1 MDPAIKSIGSSPI
14 PASKILHKR
23 RSISI
28 YSGVPLNQA
37 EIDRLKLCLQVRRN
51 ISNGD
56 DVEFVEKLNKT
67 SSSGNVSTIVKSK
80 LRSFGRQIHR
90 HMIETFNVTND
101 ISHGIPRSA
110 MGDIYFSTY
119 SPSNLTPQRK
129 VSNRHRRAKLSLDL
143 EDTRRRLE
151 VFQLYDVL
159 NKSAQSCSTSKLK
172 ESVPLAIN
180 YPDSG
185 SAKHRIISERR
196 LSISAPHLKYVG
208 KFNDPEASKNR
219 SNTSSTE
226 GGASS
231 SKSIRPREVS
241 YDEQGQTWEIYGA
254 DQDPSAL
261 GQAIENHLEKMMQRM
276 QREQR
281 CYSLVNEYPR
291 QNTHSTKSS
300 SRGSHTKEQIIQAA
314 RRRFRRRA
322 LSSAASNS
330 PYTNTEEMSPE
341 GKNQGGRRS
350 CILSYISRIL
360 RRSSTS
366 ALPTRRRNLQHQDSI
381 AECGEQ
387 NSSVEKLMVSAT

>member
-1 MDPAIKSIGSSPI
+1 MDPAVKSIGSSPI
-14 PASKILHKR
+14 PSSKILLKR

-28 YSGVPLNQA
+28 YTGVPLNQA
-37 EIDRLKLCLQVRRN
+37 EIDRLKQCLQVRRN

-56 DVEFVEKLNKT
+56 DGVFAERLNKT

-110 MGDIYFSTY
+110 MGDIYFSSY
-119 SPSNLTPQRK
+119 SPSSLTPRRK
-129 VSNRHRRAKLSLDL
+129 VSNRYRRAKLSLDL
-143 EDTRRRLE
+143 EDTRKHLE
-151 VFQLYDVL
+151 VFQFYDVL
-159 NKSAQSCSTSKLK
+159 NKSAQSCSSSKLK
-172 ESVPLAIN
+172 ETAPLATF

-185 SAKHRIISERR
+185 SAKHRIIGERR
-196 LSISAPHLKYVG
+196 LSVSAPHLKYIG
-208 KFNDPEASKNR
+208 KFNEPEANKNR
-219 SNTSSTE
+219 SNTSPAEE
-226 GGASS
+226 GSS
-231 SKSIRPREVS
+231 NSKSIRPREVS

-261 GQAIENHLEKMMQRM
+261 GQAIENHLEKMMQRT

-281 CYSLVNEYPR
+281 CFSLVNEYPR
-291 QNTHSTKSS
+291 QNTSTKSS

-322 LSSAASNS
+322 ISSANSNS
-330 PYTNTEEMSPE
+330 PNTNTEEMSPE
-341 GKNQGGRRS
+341 RENQGGRRS

-366 ALPTRRRNLQHQDSI
+366 ALPARRRNLQHQDSI
-381 AECGEQ
+381 VECGEQ